1 MHAGRKRSICYNT
14 ARSGSFIALHITSI
28 LCERED
34 LAPSLFSRLS
44 LSLSASLK
52 LLQTVFYKKNIF
64 IDYVTQW
71 NIQIFQSDFGNL

>member
-44 LSLSASLK
+44 LSQTPSDG
-52 LLQTVFYKKNIF
+52 LLKKNIF

>member
-1 MHAGRKRSICYNT
+1 MQGGREVSAT
-14 ARSGSFIALHITSI
+14 TQLDQGVLLPHIS
-28 LCERED
+28 LPFCLRED

-44 LSLSASLK
+44 LSLSASPQ
-52 LLQTVFYKKNIF
+52 LLQTVFLKKNIF